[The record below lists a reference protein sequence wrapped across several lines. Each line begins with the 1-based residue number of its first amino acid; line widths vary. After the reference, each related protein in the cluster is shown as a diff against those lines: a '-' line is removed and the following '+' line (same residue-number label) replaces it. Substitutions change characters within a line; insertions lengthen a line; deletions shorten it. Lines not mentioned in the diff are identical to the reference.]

1 MARSPARTALT
12 LAVLL
17 ASAPLALAAAQ
28 EQRIER
34 GSAIGT
40 PLPVGKV
47 EPAPIAPPPYSD
59 AEKAALAK
67 IDAEAAKI
75 DAEAAALGGLHTTL
89 ARQIHGLASLASWLF
104 ALAVLQ
110 LVVLGVQLLAL
121 RRMRR
126 SAAQAPKAEASA
138 APAKGA

>member
-17 ASAPLALAAAQ
+17 ASAPLALAEAQ

-59 AEKAALAK
+59 AEKAAL
-67 IDAEAAKI
+67 AKI